1 MHSTVA
7 KRLLALVIDWLLIC
21 GYLIVL
27 AIVAFM
33 LYLIVW
39 DRIPEFSAIQT
50 QLIAAFTTVVP
61 VTTWFT
67 LKEAQIPFATTGKIQ
82 MELTVNYRSDAA
94 KSALIRSV
102 LKFLPWQLAH
112 VGVIHGYYTDFESST
127 SMLIV
132 LGSLFLALT
141 YVMQVVIT
149 PSHRHFPDIIAG
161 ARVERLPG

>member
-1 MHSTVA
+1 MHSIVA

-27 AIVAFM
+27 TIVAFL

-50 QLIAAFTTVVP
+50 QVIAALTTVVP
-61 VTTWFT
+61 VTIWFT

-82 MELTVNYRSDAA
+82 TELTVNYRGDAV
-94 KSALIRSV
+94 KSALIRNV

-112 VGVIHGYYTDFESST
+112 IGVIHGYYTDFETTT

-141 YVMQVVIT
+141 YVMQVAIT
-149 PSHRHFPDIIAG
+149 PSHRHFPDIVAG
-161 ARVERLPG
+161 ARVQRLPA